1 MPINLDHPKAR
12 ALSGGAE
19 HASKTERKYYL
30 MQGGQYL
37 HWSATKLTSVRA
49 DAWSAVRE
57 KGINCRR
64 VHDAAKG
71 CVLISVASITPTF
84 QPVGEDA

>member
-1 MPINLDHPKAR
+1 MTVNFDHPKAR

-37 HWSATKLTSVRA
+37 HWSASKLTEKRSE
-49 DAWSAVRE
+49 AWSGSDEQARKCKLVFAAAV
-57 KGINCRR
+57 GCTR
-64 VHDAAKG
+64 V
-71 CVLISVASITPTF
+71 SVASITPTF